1 MAQLGWWIA
10 PIGFL
15 IVGGTGA
22 AWAAEE
28 ATKAPPEMGLTQAGT
43 AALFA
48 QCRAVAAATHSDLP
62 NGPTK
67 MWSGVVDREGTLLLI
82 SATDTAGTPHSP
94 NGSDAWRGSIEIA
107 IAKAY
112 TALAF
117 SSNQQALDSRTLGRL
132 ARLDA
137 PGAGRRIR
145 GRIRGRRCC
154 SASATRTSIDP

>member
-1 MAQLGWWIA
+1 M
-10 PIGFL
+10 
-15 IVGGTGA
+15 
-22 AWAAEE
+22 
-28 ATKAPPEMGLTQAGT
+28 
-43 AALFA
+43 
-48 QCRAVAAATHSDLP
+48 
-62 NGPTK
+62 
-67 MWSGVVDREGTLLLI
+67 DREGTLLLI

-137 PGAGRRIR
+137 PSAGRRIR